1 MLQMLE
7 KVLIFVL
14 NVLKEFRNLL
24 TEYLVI
30 LILKQECLEC
40 SHSISLF
47 FLSFGSQL
55 LLHVASH
62 TAPKQHQQSLFS
74 SPFTNLNQIHTL
86 PLSNHISLPKS
97 HKIKKFTTL
106 TNPNPFLKIRNPKSA
121 NFCSPMPI
129 ISIHRQVFLTLPVS
143 STLNLIKPSS
153 HPWF

>member
-1 MLQMLE
+1 M
-7 KVLIFVL
+7 
-14 NVLKEFRNLL
+14 
-24 TEYLVI
+24 
-30 LILKQECLEC
+30 KQECLEC

-129 ISIHRQVFLTLPVS
+129 ISIHRQVFLTLPMS

>member
-1 MLQMLE
+1 MLG
-7 KVLIFVL
+7 KVLIFVF
-14 NVLKEFRNLL
+14 NVLKEFRNWL

-40 SHSISLF
+40 SLSISLF

-74 SPFTNLNQIHTL
+74 SLFTNLNQIHAL
-86 PLSNHISLPKS
+86 PLSNQISLPNS
-97 HKIKKFTTL
+97 HKIKKFPTL
-106 TNPNPFLKIRNPKSA
+106 TNPNPFLKILNPKSA

-129 ISIHRQVFLTLPVS
+129 ISIHRQVFLTLPMS